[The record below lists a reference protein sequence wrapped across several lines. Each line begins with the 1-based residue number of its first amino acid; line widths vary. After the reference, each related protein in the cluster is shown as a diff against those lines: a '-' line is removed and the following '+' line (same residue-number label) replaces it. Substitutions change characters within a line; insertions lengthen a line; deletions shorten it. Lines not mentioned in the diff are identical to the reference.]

1 LHGKFDLYKF
11 DNPDY
16 ERAPRVEFVE
26 DDEIDDENK
35 SIQ

>member
-1 LHGKFDLYKF
+1 LHGKFDL
-11 DNPDY
+11 DPDY

-26 DDEIDDENK
+26 DDEIDEDK